1 MNFNAYLNNVLNGKL
16 LTEMQQNDV
25 LLSPDE
31 IKKYKQ
37 WFYTALKN
45 NKNSDHFNSAGSDK
59 YLKDSNSLEIHQ
71 NANNFFKKIAKTI
84 RPGENG
90 ALTSDV
96 TIYPVAQQHNLS
108 AITIVALAFNY
119 NRNTINEIVGKGN
132 DINDF
137 TIITSYEI
145 LQENR
150 ILAYAFKLR
159 DTKIGQIIQRQLI
172 KKPLESLVPDGMDLK
187 TFEESLWN
195 DSIKTRNIER
205 EDNQKL
211 YILKIIH
218 ILENSLN
225 LKTKEQKI
233 NTLGGLLTDAIDLSK
248 LPESVR
254 SQIGIQLGKQPKK
267 MQFLIKTAQYIK
279 KYIND
284 LKNSN

>member
-45 NKNSDHFNSAGSDK
+45 NKNSEHFNSAGSDK

-90 ALTSDV
+90 TLTSDV
-96 TIYPVAQQHNLS
+96 TIYPVAQQHNPS

-187 TFEESLWN
+187 TYEEALWN

-205 EDNQKL
+205 EDDQKL

-233 NTLGGLLTDAIDLSK
+233 NTLGSLLTDAIDLSK